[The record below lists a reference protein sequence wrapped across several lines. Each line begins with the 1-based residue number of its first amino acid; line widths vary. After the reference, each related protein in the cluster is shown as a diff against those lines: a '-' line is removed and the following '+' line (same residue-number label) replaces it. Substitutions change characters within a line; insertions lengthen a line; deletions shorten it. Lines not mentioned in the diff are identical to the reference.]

1 MEQVQAEYLI
11 YLEERV
17 DRRVYRISIP
27 TLSSSSPIENL
38 EYKSKKDKY
47 REA

>member
-27 TLSSSSPIENL
+27 SLSTSSIEKI
-38 EYKSKKDKY
+38 ESESKIDKY